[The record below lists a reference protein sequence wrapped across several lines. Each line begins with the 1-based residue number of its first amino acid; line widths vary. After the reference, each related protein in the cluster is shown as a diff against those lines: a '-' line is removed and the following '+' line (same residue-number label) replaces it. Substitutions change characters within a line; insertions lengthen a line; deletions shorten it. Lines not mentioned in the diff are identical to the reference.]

1 MIILSHR
8 GYWKLEEERNRA
20 AAFQRSFDLGY
31 GTETDIRD
39 IQGKLVISHDMPR
52 GDEITFEEVLQIMDG
67 RNLPLALNIKADGM
81 AEEILRLLKQY
92 NHTNYFTFDMSI
104 PDMVMQL
111 KTELIVFTGLSDIL
125 SPAVLLDQ
133 AKGIWLDCFNS
144 DWYDSKL
151 VDTYLEMGKPVCI
164 VSADLHKRNIKR
176 QWEIIKQCSHFSSGS
191 LMLCTDYPE
200 IAKEFFY
207 GENKSNTIRYGRCAD

>member
-8 GYWKLEEERNRA
+8 GYWKSEEERNQEV
-20 AAFQRSFDLGY
+20 AFHRSFDLGY

-39 IQGKLVISHDMPR
+39 IQGKLVISHDMPQ
-52 GDEITFEEVLQIMDG
+52 GNEITFEELLQIMGG

-81 AEEILRLLKQY
+81 ANEILRLLKKY

-104 PDMVMQL
+104 PDMVVQL
-111 KTELIVFTGLSDIL
+111 KTELTVFTGLSDIL

-151 VDTYLEMGKPVCI
+151 VDTYLEMGKSVCI
-164 VSADLHKRNIKR
+164 VSADLHKRDVKD
-176 QWEIIKQCSHFSSGS
+176 QWSIIKQCKHFDSDS

-200 IAKEFFY
+200 TAREFFY
-207 GENKSNTIRYGRCAD
+207 GEENKGHSI

>member
-1 MIILSHR
+1 
-8 GYWKLEEERNRA
+8 
-20 AAFQRSFDLGY
+20 
-31 GTETDIRD
+31 
-39 IQGKLVISHDMPR
+39 MPR

-176 QWEIIKQCSHFSSGS
+176 QWEIIKQCSHFSSDS